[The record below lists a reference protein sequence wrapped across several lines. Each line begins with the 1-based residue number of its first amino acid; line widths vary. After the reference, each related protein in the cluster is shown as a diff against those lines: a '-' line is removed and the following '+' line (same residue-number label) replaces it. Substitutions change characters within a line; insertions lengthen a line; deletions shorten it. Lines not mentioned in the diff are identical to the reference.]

1 MPIIFYAQNRN
12 YQKNLHLRC
21 PKMPARL
28 LYPYTRMKGL
38 KKDQDE
44 RRENEKWKRNNKQDA
59 N

>member
-1 MPIIFYAQNRN
+1 
-12 YQKNLHLRC
+12 
-21 PKMPARL
+21 
-28 LYPYTRMKGL
+28 MKGL